1 MSYIFAHPLGSKFRH
16 TRSFLYKKPA
26 IRNWACD
33 LRKIKKL
40 TAWIS
45 RKIKKLAILTCI
57 CGFLQYFLPK
67 IKKLSDYFSAKIKK
81 LTGWSFDKFLIKKTA
96 CMAIYKILRLA
107 DVCHVTGILYPDQ
120 LVCVTWLEYCVLRDY
135 NLQLYRQSFNTKLKI
150 CKNRKNPGTR

>member
-1 MSYIFAHPLGSKFRH
+1 M
-16 TRSFLYKKPA
+16 
-26 IRNWACD
+26 
-33 LRKIKKL
+33 RKIKKL

-120 LVCVTWLEYCVLRDY
+120 LVCVT
-135 NLQLYRQSFNTKLKI
+135 
-150 CKNRKNPGTR
+150 